1 MSSSGV
7 ILFSNSKQVAMD
19 AGVIVVGYSL
29 TSMLLPSSIS
39 GLMGVFASASGA
51 ALLLGVYSGNRSMAN
66 EENTFKQNFTEVG
79 FAVGGIMLMGALGL
93 STYLTSMESA
103 MVGPTAAIL
112 LTNFL
117 GGFAGVYAADYM
129 NYINVV

>member
-1 MSSSGV
+1 MSSSSSMN
-7 ILFSNSKQVAMD
+7 LLPNSQQIAMD

-29 TSMLLPSSIS
+29 TSMLLPSNIT
-39 GLMGVFASASGA
+39 GLMGVLASASGS
-51 ALLLGVYSGNRSMAN
+51 ALLLGVYSGNRTMSN
-66 EENTFKQNFTEVG
+66 EEKSFKRDLTEVG

-93 STYLTSMESA
+93 SSYLTSMESA
-103 MVGPTAAIL
+103 MIGPTAAIL

-129 NYINVV
+129 NYISV